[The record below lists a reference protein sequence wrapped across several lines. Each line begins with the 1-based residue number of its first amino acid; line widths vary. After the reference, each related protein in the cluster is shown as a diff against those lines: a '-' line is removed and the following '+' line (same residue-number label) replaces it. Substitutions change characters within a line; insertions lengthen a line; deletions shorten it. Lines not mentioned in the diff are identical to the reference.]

1 MSRGLEFLELV
12 LPYCSRT
19 YGTLPCGARLPT
31 VDDPVAA
38 AFDGSSTWLKRN
50 GGLTGVLDSKLWSFS
65 VWLKLAD
72 DVGGVVCSAVDGV
85 PNQRSGLTIIPGANR
100 LNFRGYNSAG
110 TVILSLSTSTLPQ
123 GRWVHVMGSVD
134 LTNTAKRHLYVDD
147 VSDMT
152 VTTYTND
159 VIDFTMTD
167 WGIGAFPSGDSKLAC
182 EMADLWFF
190 PGYYIDLSV
199 EANRRKF
206 ITAARNPVALGAAG
220 ATPGGIAPFIFMS
233 GDISAWHTNKG
244 TGGGFTLTGT
254 LTEGAFA
261 TGEAKCFQSL
271 ATCQDA
277 NRFDPEEVTLRFA
290 KPTDYLPRDVNLV
303 GPWVK
308 SIDFTPATIS
318 LAENLG
324 TRAVLKVSLADHRHS
339 DAGPGLDKYHADRG
353 YDPYERGSFWPRF
366 RARYPSAVGFKAAWV
381 LGEEGQSIDDM
392 ERRWFPFVE
401 SFNGPASDGTFTIT
415 AKDVLKFLDK
425 GQMIPVL
432 SEGFLTADISASATS
447 FTISPAGEGANYGAS
462 GHIRISGKEDCS
474 FTRSGD
480 VFTIARGALGTTA
493 STHASGDRVQI
504 VKRYSAAAAAD
515 ILYDA
520 IVNYTDLPS
529 AYIDLTAWQLED
541 DTNLGTL
548 YTFTLGEPI
557 AVSAFCS
564 RVLEQCSGMMWDDQL
579 EQQLRFKII
588 KAVPPA
594 ADVISEANVINRTFD
609 PIDQPDQQVS
619 RCNLYYGPSDPTKR
633 RDDLSNYRQVVK
645 TPTEA
650 VASAL
655 EDIYGSQSPRTIL
668 ADGIAIGGG
677 TVATRVGNLLIGRK
691 QRPPR
696 RFKWSMLRGDNMPTM
711 GGGYYLDWRSLQ
723 DASGLRERVP
733 VQIVSVKPGVIF
745 QYVAEEMRFTDL
757 DTGTS
762 TARVLLINFEAYN
775 INLRTIH
782 DQIYPSTFGTGVTVQ
797 FLISSI
803 IGSNSASLPRLTS
816 AAGRRA
822 LCPALFCRAVSRAPV
837 ARAAPPALTGFQAAW
852 ALYTRAAINLTYT
865 SGAIWGGGGGGA
877 GSGGGQ
883 CGGGGAG
890 RVPGAGGAGVFP
902 GSAGT
907 ETAGG
912 AGANPSGGGT
922 GAGAGGG
929 PGIAGTSSVI
939 RSGGAAGAAID
950 GISYVTV
957 VGAAG
962 DRRGSQIN

>member
-1 MSRGLEFLELV
+1 MSRALEFFELV
-12 LPYCSRT
+12 LPYCSLT
-19 YGTLPCGARLPT
+19 HGVAPCRARLSSAN
-31 VDDPVAA
+31 DPIAA
-38 AFDGSSTWLKRN
+38 AFASAYLKRG
-50 GGLTGVLDSKLWSFS
+50 GGLTSAADSKLLTFSF
-65 VWLKLAD
+65 WIRKNT
-72 DVGGVVCSAVDGV
+72 DVAGSSAVIAAATALNGGTERTCIFAHTSGTIAVLGRNAAGTTILD
-85 PNQRSGLTIIPGANR
+85 QRSSVIPLG
-100 LNFRGYNSAG
+100 
-110 TVILSLSTSTLPQ
+110 P
-123 GRWVHVMGSVD
+123 WVHVLGSFD
-134 LTNTAKRHLYVDD
+134 MNSSTRRHLYIND
-147 VSDMT
+147 VSDIAANNT
-152 VTTYTND
+152 FTND
-159 VIDFTMTD
+159 TFDFTMPD
-167 WGIGAFPSGDSKLAC
+167 WGIGGMPSGAATLDGSLA
-182 EMADLWFF
+182 DVWFA
-190 PGYYIDLSV
+190 PGVYLELDV

-206 ITAARNPVALGAAG
+206 IDADGNPVNLGAAG
-220 ATPGGIAPFIFMS
+220 ATPTGSPPLVFMS
-233 GDISAWHTNKG
+233 GAISAWQTNKG
-244 TGGGFTLTGT
+244 SGGGFTLTGS
-254 LTEGAFA
+254 LTEDQFGTGA
-261 TGEAKCFQSL
+261 AKCFQSL
-271 ATCQDA
+271 ATCPVSSS
-277 NRFDPEEVTLRFA
+277 FDPEDVTLRFA
-290 KPTDYLPRDVNLV
+290 KPTEYLPRDVDIV
-303 GPWVK
+303 GPWSK
-308 SIDFTPATIS
+308 SLEFTPSRIS

-324 TRAVLKVSLADHRHS
+324 TRAVLKVALEDHRHS
-339 DAGPGLDKYHADRG
+339 DAGLDKYQATRG

-366 RARYPSAVGFKAAWV
+366 RARYPAPTGFKAAWV

-447 FTISPAGEGANYGAS
+447 LTISPTGEGANYGAS
-462 GHIRISGKEDCS
+462 GHICISGKEICS

-493 STHASGDRVQI
+493 STHASGDRVQL
-504 VKRYSAAAAAD
+504 VKRYAAQAAAD

-520 IVNYTDLPS
+520 IVNYTDLPAS
-529 AYIDLTAWQLED
+529 YIDLTAWQLED

-548 YTFTLGEPI
+548 YTFNLTEPM

-579 EQQLRFKII
+579 AQQLRFRVI
-588 KAVPPA
+588 KAVPAA
-594 ADVISEANVINRTFD
+594 ADVISEANVINRTFE
-609 PIDQPDQQVS
+609 PTDQPEQQVS
-619 RCNLYYGPSDPTKR
+619 RCNLYFGPSDPTKR

-645 TPTEA
+645 TPSES
-650 VASAL
+650 VAAAL
-655 EDIYGSQSPRTIL
+655 EEIYGSQSPRTIL

-803 IGSNSASLPRLTS
+803 IGSNSTTLPAVDVGSWPSDFVPSVVLSSRIQGAGGAGG
-816 AAGRRA
+816 AAGA
-822 LCPALFCRAVSRAPV
+822 NGLPGGV
-837 ARAAPPALTGFQAAW
+837 

-912 AGANPSGGGT
+912 TGANPSGGAT

>member
-1 MSRGLEFLELV
+1 MSRALEFFELV

-19 YGTLPCGARLPT
+19 YGALPCGARLPT
-31 VDDPVAA
+31 DDDPVAA
-38 AFDGSSTWLKRN
+38 TFDGTATWLKRN
-50 GGLTGVLDSKLWSFS
+50 GGLTGAADSKLWTFS
-65 VWLKLAD
+65 VWLNLAD
-72 DVGGVVCSAVDGV
+72 ALVGGVVCSAVDGV
-85 PNQRSGLTIIPGANR
+85 PNQRTGLTLVPGNDR
-100 LNFRGYNSAG
+100 FNFRGYNSAG
-110 TVILSLSTSTLPQ
+110 TLIQSLSTSPLPQ

-134 LTNTAKRHLYVDD
+134 LSSTSKRHLYVDD
-147 VSDMT
+147 VSDLF
-152 VTTYTND
+152 VIDTYTND
-159 VIDFTMTD
+159 TLDFTMTD
-167 WGIGAFPSGDSKLAC
+167 WGVGAFPTTGNSKLAC
-182 EMADLWFF
+182 SMADLWFA
-190 PGYYIDLSV
+190 PGVYLDLSI

-220 ATPGGIAPFIFMS
+220 ATPTGSSPLIFLSGAIAS
-233 GDISAWHTNKG
+233 WHTNKG
-244 TGGGFTLTGT
+244 SGGGFTLTGAV
-254 LTEGAFA
+254 TEGDFA

-277 NRFDPEEVTLRFA
+277 NRFDQQDVTLRFA
-290 KPTDYLPRDVNLV
+290 KPADYLPRDVDMV
-303 GPWVK
+303 GPWIK
-308 SIDFTPATIS
+308 SLEFTPSRIS

-324 TRAVLKVSLADHRHS
+324 TRAVLKVPLEDHRHS
-339 DAGPGLDKYHADRG
+339 DAGPGLDKYQATRG
-353 YDPYERGSFWPRF
+353 YDPYQRGSFWPRF
-366 RARYPSAVGFKAAWV
+366 RARYPSPTGFKAAWV

-447 FTISPAGEGANYGAS
+447 FPISPAGEGANYGAS
-462 GHIRISGKEDCS
+462 GHICISGKEICS

-493 STHASGDRVQI
+493 STHASGDRVQL
-504 VKRYSAAAAAD
+504 VKRYAAQAAAD

-520 IVNYTDLPS
+520 IVNYTDLPAS
-529 AYIDLTAWQLED
+529 YIDLTAWQLED

-548 YTFTLGEPI
+548 YTFNLTEPT

-564 RVLEQCSGMMWDDQL
+564 RVLEQCSGMMWDDQVA
-579 EQQLRFKII
+579 EQLRFRVI

-594 ADVISEANVINRTFD
+594 ADVISEANVINRSFEPT
-609 PIDQPDQQVS
+609 DQPEQQVS
-619 RCNLYYGPSDPTKR
+619 RCHLYYGPSDPTKR

-645 TPTEA
+645 TPSEA

-655 EDIYGSQSPRTIL
+655 EDLYGSQSPRTIL

-696 RFKWSMLRGDNMPTM
+696 RFKWSMLRGDDMPTL

-723 DASGLRERVP
+723 DASGLREQVP

-762 TARVLLINFEAYN
+762 TARVLLINFEGYN
-775 INLRTIH
+775 LNLRSIH
-782 DQIYPSTFGTGVTVQ
+782 DQIYPSTFGAGVTVQ

-803 IGSNSASLPRLTS
+803 IGSSSTALPAIDVGSWPSGFVPSVVVSGRIAGAGGAGGS
-816 AAGRRA
+816 GIYGAAT
-822 LCPALFCRAVSRAPV
+822 P
-837 ARAAPPALTGFQAAW
+837 GFNGGV
-852 ALYTRAAINLTYT
+852 ALYTRSPINLTYT

-877 GSGGGQ
+877 PAAGTG
-883 CGGGGAG
+883 GGGGAG
-890 RVPGAGGAGVFP
+890 RVPGAGGPAIIP

-907 ETAGG
+907 DTA
-912 AGANPSGGGT
+912 GGT
-922 GAGAGGG
+922 GAYPGGG
-929 PGIAGTSSVI
+929 PGLAGTSSAFT
-939 RSGGAAGAAID
+939 SGGAAGAAID